1 MRSLPCLAAA
11 LLGACGGGG
20 GGGGGG
26 GDDENPGDAKRLDA
40 AVDITELAGDF
51 TCSGVAWPATS
62 PDPLSIIGRV
72 TDPVAMTNVGGAMV
86 ELHKTSDDA
95 LLVMGAA
102 ATNGIFAFNVA
113 TAGTAPAIYRK
124 ATLAGYLDGYTYD
137 PYAPFDTSHSSRGIY
152 TPTAASRDTFYA
164 AAGIAND
171 PARSTVLVE
180 ILDCIDLPV
189 YGATVEAPGATR
201 VIYLDDGGAPSGSA
215 TSTGSPGIAVVLGVP
230 AGAIDITV
238 HAGSV
243 VFRARPVTA
252 RANAFVY
259 SPRLP

>member
-1 MRSLPCLAAA
+1 MRSLPYLAAA

-26 GDDENPGDAKRLDA
+26 DDQGPADAKHLDA
-40 AVDITELAGDF
+40 AVDITELSGDF
-51 TCSGVAWPATS
+51 TCSGVAWPTTA
-62 PDPLSIIGRV
+62 PDPLSVIGRV
-72 TDPVAMTNVGGAMV
+72 TDPVAMSNVGGALV
-86 ELHKTSDDA
+86 ELHRTSDDA

-113 TAGTAPAIYRK
+113 TAGTAPALYRK
-124 ATLAGYLDGYTYD
+124 ATLAGHLDGYTYD

-152 TPTAASRDTFYA
+152 TPTPASRDTYYA
-164 AAGIAND
+164 AAGIPND

-180 ILDCIDLPV
+180 IIDCIDLPV

-201 VIYLDDGGAPSGSA
+201 IIYLDDGGAPSGSA

-230 AGAIDITV
+230 AGVIDITV

-243 VFRARPVTA
+243 VYRVLPVTS